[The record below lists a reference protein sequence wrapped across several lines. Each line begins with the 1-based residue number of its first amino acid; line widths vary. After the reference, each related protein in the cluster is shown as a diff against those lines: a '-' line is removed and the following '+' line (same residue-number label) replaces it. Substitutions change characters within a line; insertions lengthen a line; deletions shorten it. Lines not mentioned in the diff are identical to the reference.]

1 MGYFKK
7 ALDYSLE
14 DNDQNNLNNIILAYI
29 SKKQAKW
36 EAKAQSEIRN
46 ILKKYRNLNNKIEL
60 SDRCVYDINCIKNL
74 IKYNCKGRPAN
85 KRLKGSG
92 KEKNTSKVQKE
103 NVQNKGKI
111 LTNNIHRRKCGLC
124 YKIKH
129 YALKFSNKDN

>member
-1 MGYFKK
+1 MGHFKK
-7 ALDYSLE
+7 ALDCSLE
-14 DNDQNNLNNIILAYI
+14 
-29 SKKQAKW
+29 KW

-92 KEKNTSKVQKE
+92 EEKNTSKVQKE

-111 LTNNIHRRKCGLC
+111 LTNNINRRKCDLY
-124 YKIKH
+124 YKIGH
-129 YALKFSNKDN
+129 YALKFSNRDN